1 MKEQKLINRAIK
13 KGQLLVTLPA
23 IFLLIGTSI
32 TGLIT
37 FRGLEDASNYYLVS
51 FLAGFIFSWFYWSL
65 SITWWK
71 VWAYKNVNNIEM
83 LESEAVKGQL
93 LWPKG
98 SWFNRTA
105 LITKRQRELLRIY
118 ADQPSSIE
126 IEIERD
132 FPIITRLYYPK
143 SNLLIDLLLPI
154 LMSLVGGY
162 LVFSGNQVL
171 GALIII
177 LSIYRLSQGL
187 KKVKRVLG
195 LNLSIDHNG
204 VSVNDEKYRWEEIMK
219 FEAREGIRGRSDQDL
234 ILNTNK
240 SGQIL
245 NIGDFNLHAEEINDR
260 IEYYRSRKNYV
271 PRFLQSHA

>member
-260 IEYYRSRKNYV
+260 IEYYRSRKN
-271 PRFLQSHA
+271 

>member
-143 SNLLIDLLLPI
+143 SNLLIDLLFKTI
-154 LMSLVGGY
+154 
-162 LVFSGNQVL
+162 
-171 GALIII
+171 
-177 LSIYRLSQGL
+177 
-187 KKVKRVLG
+187 
-195 LNLSIDHNG
+195 
-204 VSVNDEKYRWEEIMK
+204 
-219 FEAREGIRGRSDQDL
+219 
-234 ILNTNK
+234 
-240 SGQIL
+240 
-245 NIGDFNLHAEEINDR
+245 
-260 IEYYRSRKNYV
+260 
-271 PRFLQSHA
+271 